1 MAELFFQYKRIPYL
15 FETKLLKLFRLENK
29 RQVEIVD
36 SGILR
41 NIRFYSIEIDRE
53 QAIFLAKEN
62 AYQKKMSA

>member
-15 FETKLLKLFRLENK
+15 FETKLLKIFRLENK

-41 NIRFYSIEIDRE
+41 NIRFNSIEIDRE
-53 QAIFLAKEN
+53 QAFVLAKEN
-62 AYQKKMSA
+62 AYQKKISV